1 MIKRLTI
8 FILAILPMLSFSSC
22 EETVSIDSAYKITW
36 DTYHSNN
43 LTDEIIVEA
52 YLATKGIDFEV
63 FYLTGTSESAN
74 NTEAIA
80 LFNEKINTI
89 TDSEIE
95 ALGLASTTYFS
106 LALAG
111 TTTVA
116 GDTNI
121 LATSDT
127 YNQ

>member
-22 EETVSIDSAYKITW
+22 EETSTIESAYKITW
-36 DTYHSNN
+36 TYHSLNS
-43 LTDEIIVEA
+43 TDEFTVTD

-63 FYLTGTSESAN
+63 FYLTGSSEDA
-74 NTEAIA
+74 TDAEAIA
-80 LFNEKINTI
+80 LFNEKISTI

-95 ALGLASTTYFS
+95 ALALESTTSFS
-106 LALAG
+106 LSLAG

-121 LATSDT
+121 LATSKT